1 MHVYIINYKIIIII
15 NINIK
20 SLINVINIKCFVINN
35 KQLFA
40 YLLK

>member
-1 MHVYIINYKIIIII
+1 MIS
-15 NINIK
+15 IK
-20 SLINVINIKCFVINN
+20 CLINLINIKCFVFNN